1 MGLFLWEKPIMSWYK
16 RRPRVKEPL
25 TSAPKHFSPLG
36 NKAAK
41 ERQEAIR
48 GTNDTTT
55 ITPHVPSMATGK

>member
-16 RRPRVKEPL
+16 RRPRVKEPS

-36 NKAAK
+36 DKAAK

-48 GTNDTTT
+48 GTNDAATT
-55 ITPHVPSMATGK
+55 TPHVSSMATRK